1 MRQAHRRSAP
11 VDVYNIETDT
21 SNYFVDSILVHNC
34 HAIQSRNAL
43 ATRTMRTIASDRR
56 IGLSGTWH
64 GNNFSGA
71 YAPVDW
77 VWPGLLSPSYYSW
90 LDEWAEVKMQC
101 PKCFADVESD
111 DEQCGRCYLTF
122 TRKKRPI
129 SSVVGEKNPGAFVKS
144 LPCYFRAE
152 PFPQP
157 PPALEVVVDITPDQR
172 AQYEDLEAQAVTWVR
187 DHDGIEVPIVAD
199 LPIVQR
205 QRLRTAALGEL
216 ALDGEGEIFFA
227 DDCKSAKL
235 VALRGVLD
243 EFDRAAGR
251 KEKAVIFTDSKRFAR
266 VTARRMQAAGYRTV
280 LWTGD
285 VGETARERLKA
296 DFVEDRADYIV
307 ASIASLSEGVDGLQR
322 VCSKV
327 VWLSRSENA
336 LLNQQSLRRIW
347 RIGVDQAAF
356 AQVDIIARRT
366 LDDGTLRRLEATQ
379 TRNRAQMGL
388 TA

>member
-1 MRQAHRRSAP
+1 
-11 VDVYNIETDT
+11 
-21 SNYFVDSILVHNC
+21 
-34 HAIQSRNAL
+34 
-43 ATRTMRTIASDRR
+43 MRTIASDRR